1 MTDDFVFKKYKNFE
15 DYAESVEGNRYIHSV
30 YLKAVNHPVRR
41 EILKIINQKGTVSE
55 KFLFMYLQKEG
66 LINDINTLKYN
77 LDYLK
82 KAFCIER
89 VKEKSDKIYQIT
101 KNGKVIDYLE

>member
-1 MTDDFVFKKYKNFE
+1 MKDDFDLKKYKNFE
-15 DYAESVEGNRYIHSV
+15 DYAESLEGNRYIHSV

-41 EILKIINQKGTVSE
+41 EILKITNEKGTVSE
-55 KFLFMYLQKEG
+55 KFLFMHLQKEG
-66 LINDINTLKYN
+66 LINEINTLKYN
-77 LDYLK
+77 LDYLR

-89 VKEKSDKIYQIT
+89 VKKNNDNLYQIT